1 MRGRTCRKAAS
12 KTELDLPILRRLR
25 SATARFPPR
34 GKCGRAQIVSGSH
47 RGVTLSWLM
56 PPPSIA
62 IPPAAAAGFGISRAD
77 NGASPSAISAEID
90 RCAADVVVEFDD
102 LGRRA
107 ALEAQLADLCEPE
120 GPLGCAEMKASLRLA
135 KTVPASRP
143 RRCGMCVSATTSANI
158 PCTKRNTTR
167 ESGSAF
173 LPQPERHPPLLI
185 GFQLVQIP
193 SRH

>member
-34 GKCGRAQIVSGSH
+34 GKCGRAQTVSGSH

-77 NGASPSAISAEID
+77 NGASPSAISAETD
-90 RCAADVVVEFDD
+90 RCAADVVVEFDH
-102 LGRRA
+102 LHGEPEPGRRHPVKA
-107 ALEAQLADLCEPE
+107 VSRRSRAREQRELLTDGTGLAPYLEAGDDDVGDTHSPVERCRRSPHHII
-120 GPLGCAEMKASLRLA
+120 LRYRL
-135 KTVPASRP
+135 
-143 RRCGMCVSATTSANI
+143 
-158 PCTKRNTTR
+158 
-167 ESGSAF
+167 
-173 LPQPERHPPLLI
+173 
-185 GFQLVQIP
+185 P
-193 SRH
+193 SRA